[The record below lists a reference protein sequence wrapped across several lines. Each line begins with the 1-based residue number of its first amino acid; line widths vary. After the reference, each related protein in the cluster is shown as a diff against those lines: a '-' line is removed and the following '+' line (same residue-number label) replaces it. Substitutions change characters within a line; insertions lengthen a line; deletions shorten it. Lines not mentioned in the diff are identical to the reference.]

1 MSRLQTPEA
10 SDPFFR
16 VRSELRK
23 VDPAARLRYSNQFA
37 KDAHQRSHSCPDGIR
52 VDDLGDFKLELV
64 RRHNPHARRV
74 CHIKG
79 LNDVPVCVVR
89 DELNAEWENRFIV
102 SPGSLAPAFSKP
114 KKKPFDKNNDYGYL
128 TENHSTD
135 FKEHNTP
142 RPVTICE
149 VYELSDLV
157 KTSVLDIMKS
167 VRSGKP
173 DLDSSTDPTRPKS
186 APLSTAKITPFDKY
200 RSRTSSRVSV
210 PKMSLIPGENGYE
223 NDLNDELDSIQ
234 ALDILCS
241 ILQTNSLQTV
251 QAWIEQ
257 ATDEERT
264 VVLKALRDMKEK
276 GLLAKPSSVYQNHL
290 AVLPE
295 DKVSVSYE
303 RKWNQ
308 VKSIEDSGER
318 LIPDPAP
325 IEVPKPPPVART
337 PTIGTQTPVSVLSK
351 PKKQVGERP
360 PTRIQMSG
368 LSRPTSQM
376 AQSPLG
382 RPSTMRSVR
391 EKFMS
396 GRSTAT
402 PAKDPGF
409 SWTVKHRD
417 SVAHDVISKA

>member
-10 SDPFFR
+10 SDPFYR

-37 KDAHQRSHSCPDGIR
+37 KDAHQRSHYVPRSHSCPEGIR

-102 SPGSLAPAFSKP
+102 SPGSLAPAYSKP
-114 KKKPFDKNNDYGYL
+114 KKKYTDKSSEFGFL
-128 TENHSTD
+128 TD
-135 FKEHNTP
+135 
-142 RPVTICE
+142 
-149 VYELSDLV
+149 
-157 KTSVLDIMKS
+157 
-167 VRSGKP
+167 
-173 DLDSSTDPTRPKS
+173 
-186 APLSTAKITPFDKY
+186 

-210 PKMSLIPGENGYE
+210 PKMSLIPGDTVGYD

-276 GLLAKPSSVYQNHL
+276 GLLAKPSVAYQSNL
-290 AVLPE
+290 APLRE

-303 RKWNQ
+303 KRWNQ
-308 VKSIEDSGER
+308 NKSLEDSGDSLLPE
-318 LIPDPAP
+318 PAP
-325 IEVPKPPPVART
+325 VEVPKPPPVAKT
-337 PTIGTQTPVSVLSK
+337 PAVGTQTPVSVISQT
-351 PKKQVGERP
+351 KKRGERP

-368 LSRPTSQM
+368 LSRPSSQLSKL
-376 AQSPLG
+376 SPSG
-382 RPSTMRSVR
+382 RPSTMKSVR
-391 EKFMS
+391 EKFVS
-396 GRSTAT
+396 
-402 PAKDPGF
+402 F
-409 SWTVKHRD
+409 V
-417 SVAHDVISKA
+417 

>member
-128 TENHSTD
+128 TD
-135 FKEHNTP
+135 
-142 RPVTICE
+142 
-149 VYELSDLV
+149 
-157 KTSVLDIMKS
+157 
-167 VRSGKP
+167 
-173 DLDSSTDPTRPKS
+173 
-186 APLSTAKITPFDKY
+186 